1 MGLEKNLLVNA
12 LLQKSKL
19 ESFIMGI
26 GGETLRMVFEIDL
39 KPETGEYAFGCE
51 WKRPLIRPPQ
61 RWCYVERLEDRP

>member
-1 MGLEKNLLVNA
+1 MGLEKNLLVNE

-19 ESFIMGI
+19 ESFIMDI

-39 KPETGEYAFGCE
+39 KSETGEYAFGFE

-61 RWCYVERLEDRP
+61 SWCYVEEG